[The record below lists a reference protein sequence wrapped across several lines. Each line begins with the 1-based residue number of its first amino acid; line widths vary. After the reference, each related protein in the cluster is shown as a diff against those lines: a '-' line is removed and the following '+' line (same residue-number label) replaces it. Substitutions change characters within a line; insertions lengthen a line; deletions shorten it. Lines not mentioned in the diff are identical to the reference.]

1 MQFEN
6 KGNTL
11 IIIKI
16 WKMRVRREK
25 NDKIFYHYSEWIKKN
40 TKFNLV
46 KKLTNMCAR
55 ENEYIL
61 EI

>member
-1 MQFEN
+1 M
-6 KGNTL
+6 